1 MEVRYCIRC
10 GGGMA
15 LRGLKA
21 GEPDRHVCE
30 GCGFIFYLDPKV
42 AAGVIVRHEGR
53 VVLLQR
59 AIEPG
64 YGRWVFPGGFVDRGE
79 HPREAATREA
89 MEEAG
94 IEVAVRDL
102 VGVYH
107 EPPGSPVVLI
117 VYQAELIAG
126 VPAAGD
132 ESLAL
137 GLFTLAELPWPDLA
151 FPTTRAAL
159 SDYVAGPRMPGPA

>member
-1 MEVRYCIRC
+1 
-10 GGGMA
+10 MA
-15 LRGLKA
+15 RRALKA
-21 GEPDRHVCE
+21 GEPERAVCE
-30 GCGFIFYLDPKV
+30 ACGFIFYLDPKV

-59 AIEPG
+59 ANEPG
-64 YGRWVFPGGFVDRGE
+64 YGKWVFPGGFVDRGE
-79 HPREAATREA
+79 HPREAAAREA

-94 IEVAVRDL
+94 ITVAVRDL

-117 VYQAELIAG
+117 VYRAELLSG

-132 ESLAL
+132 EALSL
-137 GLFTLAELPWPDLA
+137 GLFAPGVLPWEELA
-151 FPTTRAAL
+151 FPTTIAAL
-159 SDYVAGPRMPGPA
+159 RDYVAAGSGE